1 MRRATASRTLLQA
14 RAVPKPSPL
23 RCRVR
28 QREEKYLFSTKPY
41 FKNKIVLVTAPNN
54 TGIKTVDDLG
64 SKKVPAGA
72 GRANAQFMESYNK
85 EHADNPIDIRYTD
98 ADASA
103 ALIDLYNGR
112 YDDIM
117 NLFKPSAIW
126 EGIVRIVPNI
136 PQTLDIAAVAAV
148 IGIVL
153 GFLLALFRIKK
164 FPVLSQFA
172 TLYISF
178 MRGTPLL
185 VQLFLSYYGIPVML
199 NILNYKF
206 GREFSVN
213 DIPSMLFVFVTF
225 SLNEAAYMA
234 ESIRAAILSV
244 DRKDIEAACW
254 MLSVRLRIRA

>member
-1 MRRATASRTLLQA
+1 
-14 RAVPKPSPL
+14 
-23 RCRVR
+23 
-28 QREEKYLFSTKPY
+28 
-41 FKNKIVLVTAPNN
+41 
-54 TGIKTVDDLG
+54 
-64 SKKVPAGA
+64 
-72 GRANAQFMESYNK
+72 MESYNK

-136 PQTLDIAAVAAV
+136 PQTLEIAAIAAV

-172 TLYISF
+172 ALYISF
-178 MRGTPLL
+178 MRGTPLML
-185 VQLFLSYYGIPVML
+185 QLIAVYFGPWYLFRIRISDGYRFYAVIIAFV
-199 NILNYKF
+199 LNYAAYFAEIYRAGIAAVPK
-206 GREFSVN
+206 GQR
-213 DIPSMLFVFVTF
+213 
-225 SLNEAAYMA
+225 EAAAVLGYTNAQAFFRIVLPQVIKHILPPMA
-234 ESIRAAILSV
+234 NEFITLIKDTSLAFAIGVMEMFTLAKQISSAQRSMAPLIAAAVFYYVFNAIVAFIMGRAE
-244 DRKDIEAACW
+244 K
-254 MLSVRLRIRA
+254 RLDYYR